1 MSALLNHNSIPYIP
15 WKSIPI
21 FNQLTTTIKKNKDT
35 NEDTNH
41 ERFLRPGP
49 LKINRR
55 EIAANIPLNSSC
67 SRFSCSIDELNRPNG
82 YIITDI
88 SNGLANTLDI
98 QIPNSYT
105 EQNKCSDAVSSKTAI
120 PCNALR
126 RCRSSGM
133 IKKNIDLSRG
143 DSAYFTNTNQYL
155 VSRSKTF
162 KQNQYSQVRYEDTS
176 LLTNPSNGN
185 GRFYIPNGFSHCQNP
200 YYDGVANP
208 FQYKWIDGNIYT
220 VSIPA
225 GYYNVYD
232 LNAAFRFVMT
242 TNKHYFVNSTTVS
255 SAFLLNI
262 SYNTN
267 YGKVELQ
274 VFSTNHFPSSQ
285 YMLPISATWTSPT
298 DTVPSFIISNN
309 RFQEVI
315 GFSQGNYPA
324 VTNPVTQNQGFVSNM
339 PNLINPSYII
349 KSYKP
354 KNHKFAQEG
363 GVSGSSLIQRK
374 KYDTIQ
380 TVAASYNNIFGS
392 QVANAMSYGV
402 SEQVYT
408 LKSRLGFP
416 MKKTPVISKIT
427 GEVKCVLK
435 MPNVAAK
442 C

>member
-15 WKSIPI
+15 WKSIP
-21 FNQLTTTIKKNKDT
+21 FNQLTTTIQKNKDT
-35 NEDTNH
+35 NEDTDNH
-41 ERFLRPGP
+41 ERFLRAGP

-67 SRFSCSIDELNRPNG
+67 SRVSYSIDEINRPNG
-82 YIITDI
+82 YIVTDT

-98 QIPNSYT
+98 QIPNSHT
-105 EQNKCSDAVSSKTAI
+105 EQNKCRDAVSSKTAI

-133 IKKNIDLSRG
+133 IKRKVDESRG

-176 LLTNPSNGN
+176 LLTNSTNGD
-185 GRFYIPNGFSHCQNP
+185 GRFYIPNGFSHCP
-200 YYDGVANP
+200 KTYYDGVANP
-208 FQYKWIDGNIYT
+208 FQYKWIDGITYT

-225 GYYNVYD
+225 GYYNVHD

-242 TNKHYFVNSTTVS
+242 SNTHYFVNSSTMS

-262 SYNTN
+262 AYNNN

-274 VFSTNHFPSSQ
+274 VFSTNDFPYNQ
-285 YMLPISATWTSPT
+285 YMIPISATWISPPN
-298 DTVPSFIISNN
+298 TVPSFIISNN
-309 RFQEVI
+309 LFQEVV
-315 GFSQGNYPA
+315 GFSQGNYPT
-324 VTNPVTQNQGFVSNM
+324 VTTPVTQNQGFVSNM
-339 PNLINPSYII
+339 SNSIHPAYKI

-416 MKKTPVISKIT
+416 MKKTPVISNIT